1 MGTFTQLD
9 VVNEMLGLLGERRV
23 NSLDLDHPLVSS
35 GVNFLRVANAREQ
48 GRGWWFNTEVV
59 SLSPD
64 IAGRIAVPSD
74 VLQLDPSDPCLK
86 YAQRG
91 NALYN
96 LAPLPGASPTVF
108 TQAVICGL
116 IRLVPFEDLPTVAG
130 LFVSTS
136 AKLDFLI
143 ALDGDDSKINNLG
156 KQRREAQI
164 GLNAEHIGS
173 VDANLLYNP
182 SLQATRGSLR
192 GNTGGRLRTR

>member
-9 VVNEMLGLLGERRV
+9 IVNEMLGLLGERRV
-23 NSLDLDHPLVSS
+23 NTLDLEHPLVSS

-48 GRGWWFNTEVV
+48 GRGWWFNTELVT
-59 SLSPD
+59 LSPD
-64 IAGRIAVPSD
+64 INGRIAVPTD
-74 VLQLDPSDPCLK
+74 VLQLDPKDTALR

-91 NALYN
+91 SALYN
-96 LAPLPGASPTVF
+96 LAPLPGGNPAVF
-108 TQAVICGL
+108 TQAVVCGL

-143 ALDGDDSKINNLG
+143 ALDGDDSKIANLG
-156 KQRREAQI
+156 RQRREAQI
-164 GLNAEHIGS
+164 GLNAEHIRS

-182 SLQATRGSLR
+182 SLQATLGSLR
-192 GNTGGRLRTR
+192 GPTGGRLRIR